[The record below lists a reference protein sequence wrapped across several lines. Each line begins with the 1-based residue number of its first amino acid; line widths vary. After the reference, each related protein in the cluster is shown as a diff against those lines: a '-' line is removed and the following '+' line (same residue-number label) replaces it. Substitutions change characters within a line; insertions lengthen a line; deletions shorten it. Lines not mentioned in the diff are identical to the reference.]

1 MAVECARPRG
11 RELVKSRRAFGEA
24 LQRHREQRGITLET
38 ISELTKINASL
49 LAALERGDCSRW
61 PAGIYSR
68 AYIRDYAQA
77 IGLDRDE
84 VAARFTECFSETA
97 FPEGAPPARD
107 TAPGREIPCTP
118 LRMTFE
124 ERPAERRRAVARR
137 ALAVLFDLV
146 LTLALAAAV
155 AATTPVNFW
164 MALAGV
170 SVGCQILGVLRR
182 GAAWTLRPVALRN
195 STRSSDPPAPDPALA
210 EAA

>member
-1 MAVECARPRG
+1 M
-11 RELVKSRRAFGEA
+11 KSRQAFGEA
-24 LQRHREQRGITLET
+24 LQRHRERRGITLET

-61 PAGIYSR
+61 PGGIYSR

-84 VAARFTECFSETA
+84 VATQFTEYFSETA
-97 FPEGAPPARD
+97 FPEGAPAGAASAPNAAAAREV
-107 TAPGREIPCTP
+107 ASTP

-124 ERPAERRRAVARR
+124 ERPAERLLAFTRRGLTV
-137 ALAVLFDLV
+137 VFDLV
-146 LTLALAAAV
+146 LTVALAAIV
-155 AATTPVNFW
+155 AATTPTNFW

-170 SVGCQILGVLRR
+170 SVGAQMLGVLRR
-182 GAAWTLRPVALRN
+182 GAAWTGRSHILRH
-195 STRSSDPPAPDPALA
+195 STRGSEPPATDPALA